1 MYQSLAVVA
10 TACSQYGA
18 RAFSISCI
26 DMEHAF
32 ILCTAMQCRHDGF
45 SQASLDLRQPYPM

>member
-18 RAFSISCI
+18 RAFSISGI
-26 DMEHAF
+26 DTNLRMTAF
-32 ILCTAMQCRHDGF
+32 H
-45 SQASLDLRQPYPM
+45 